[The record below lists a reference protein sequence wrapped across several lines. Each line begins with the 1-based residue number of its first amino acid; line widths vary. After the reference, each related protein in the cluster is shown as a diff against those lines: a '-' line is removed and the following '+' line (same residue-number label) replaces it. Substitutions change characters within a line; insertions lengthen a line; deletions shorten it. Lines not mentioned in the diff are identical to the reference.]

1 MQLINHLN
9 EKIQIFQS
17 TIATKNAAITA
28 VKQMDNDRSTTTTTT
43 QPPMVIVVP
52 SLDEIKNHR
61 GKNAKIKRNP
71 YNMVHEFIIS
81 Y

>member
-43 QPPMVIVVP
+43 QPPMVIIVP